1 MLKVASEKKAVLE
14 SQLQTYDIRVQEIS
28 AELVKSNQLLQNQQE
43 LKRNIEDNLNYR
55 RTTQKIDELTSEINL
70 IEEKIVKMG
79 GLSKFEIELY
89 KLKQERD
96 RFSSEVCIICSNL
109 CHVTLSFHCESSS
122 KFWILVKFCSQ
133 TSALVQFRCIK
144 ATFRKT
150 KLILNKHSTRT
161 LTSVILIKWSS
172 SRWSTTFDEIF
183 LIAQFWFWW

>member
-122 KFWILVKFCSQ
+122 KF
-133 TSALVQFRCIK
+133 
-144 ATFRKT
+144 
-150 KLILNKHSTRT
+150 
-161 LTSVILIKWSS
+161 
-172 SRWSTTFDEIF
+172 
-183 LIAQFWFWW
+183 